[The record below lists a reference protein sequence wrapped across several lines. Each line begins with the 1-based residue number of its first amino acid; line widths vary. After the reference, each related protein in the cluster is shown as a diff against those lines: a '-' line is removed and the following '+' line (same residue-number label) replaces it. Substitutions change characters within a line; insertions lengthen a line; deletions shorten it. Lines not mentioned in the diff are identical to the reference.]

1 MKSAR
6 PPCRQL
12 FPEFV
17 HIEHPNENNIIE
29 SVHAV
34 KDEVHVTHLL
44 RQSKLIAANGNDV
57 KDEHPEEDE
66 RRRQEFIPC

>member
-6 PPCRQL
+6 PPRGQL

-34 KDEVHVTHLL
+34 KDEVHEPICFVSLNLL
-44 RQSKLIAANGNDV
+44 LLT
-57 KDEHPEEDE
+57 ETM
-66 RRRQEFIPC
+66 